1 MLSFLQN
8 SAYEIIATS
17 IYIINFL
24 IILNLIFREKRSIET
39 IVAWTAVL
47 TTLPAV
53 GIVMYILVGRGV
65 RKDNMFKIKEQEDK
79 IIKKNI
85 AETKARL
92 KCSSMLDENLRDN
105 IDMIDAL
112 TNSNNAHYTNN
123 NSVDIFDKSRDF
135 FDSLLYE
142 LKNAKN
148 YINIQFY
155 IFKDDVIGSEI
166 IDILCEKAKSGVEV
180 RLIYDAVGSRLLSEK
195 TLLKLKKSGVKTGA
209 FFPSL
214 MKIVNFNLNYRNHR
228 KIVVIDG
235 NIAYVGG
242 NNIGDEYLGKDP
254 KFGEWRDT
262 HLKLTGDC
270 IVDLNTRFILD
281 WRYTTQENLD
291 LSKYFTKSQG
301 SNIYYNKS
309 SNNVGI
315 QIVSSG
321 PDITELDEIKY
332 GYIKMIQKA
341 RKYIYIQTPY
351 LILDR
356 TLIDSLKI
364 ACLSGVDVRIM
375 IPSKPDHP
383 FVYWASCSYAGELLK
398 FGAKIYTYG
407 DNAFLHA
414 KTIVID
420 DAVCSIGTANM
431 DIRSFEL
438 NFEVNAFIYSKEVS
452 IKQRN
457 IFEKDITNSKQMTID
472 MYNSRPKLIIIKEAV
487 SRLLS
492 PLL

>member
-407 DNAFLHA
+407 ENAFLHA